1 MRVKVRTAMQQTVA
15 VCGAVTLC
23 VVVFQNFA
31 PSATS
36 ETVQGHSSQALR
48 YPRLSKAWPDRA
60 PRSLASDYELT
71 AGGEGNAVVGER
83 KDASVEVEEEEGRGK
98 ERQEEERW
106 RAMNTLVATATTR
119 PETQLDDIFISVKTT
134 RTFHRTRLD
143 LLLKTW
149 FQLAP
154 KQVSRCL
161 SLCCCCR
168 VWSCRTVVL
177 AVAVAG

>member
-1 MRVKVRTAMQQTVA
+1 MRVKVRSGVQQAVA

-48 YPRLSKAWPDRA
+48 YPRLSKGWPDRA
-60 PRSLASDYELT
+60 PRSLAGDYELT
-71 AGGEGNAVVGER
+71 AAGEGNAVLGER
-83 KDASVEVEEEEGRGK
+83 KESVEVEEEEGRRK

-106 RAMNTLVATATTR
+106 RAMNTVVATATTR
-119 PETQLDDIFISVKTT
+119 PETQLNDIFISVKTT
-134 RTFHRTRLD
+134 RSFHRTRLD

-154 KQVSRCL
+154 KQVSRLYL
-161 SLCCCCR
+161 STF
-168 VWSCRTVVL
+168 CRTQSL
-177 AVAVAG
+177 